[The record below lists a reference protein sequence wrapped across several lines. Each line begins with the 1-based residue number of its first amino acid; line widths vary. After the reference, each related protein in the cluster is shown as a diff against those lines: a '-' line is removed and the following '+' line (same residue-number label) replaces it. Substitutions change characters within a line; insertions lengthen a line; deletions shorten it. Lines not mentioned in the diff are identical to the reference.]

1 MSRSY
6 ESWIYNYLYELESC
20 SSEAYLIQH
29 YVIKFVSDLRQIYGF
44 HRISRFSF
52 INRNDRFDITE
63 ILLNMALN
71 NISLTTTT
79 ILNNII
85 Y

>member
-6 ESWIYNYLYELESC
+6 ESWIYNYIYELESR

-29 YVIKFVSDLRQIYGF
+29 YVIKFVSDLRQVYGF